1 MTTQEPKDKPAQ
13 QGDTLIQVG
22 IYIRQRQELAI
33 EELKL
38 TLRKRNIKTNTS
50 AVVRTAIDFL
60 LRQDT
65 DTLVDLFKRE
75 DK

>member
-1 MTTQEPKDKPAQ
+1 MTTQEPNDKPTEP
-13 QGDTLIQVG
+13 GDTLIQVG
-22 IYIRQRQELAI
+22 VYIRRSHELAI

-65 DTLVDLFKRE
+65 ETLVDLFKRE
-75 DK
+75 D